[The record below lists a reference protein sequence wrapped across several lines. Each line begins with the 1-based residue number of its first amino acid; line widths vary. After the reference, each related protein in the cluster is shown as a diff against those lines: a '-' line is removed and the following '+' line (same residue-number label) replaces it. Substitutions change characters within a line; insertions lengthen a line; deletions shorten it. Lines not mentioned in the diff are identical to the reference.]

1 MTRKHLSILLASGA
15 LIGSSPAFAIFF
27 KSFKSL
33 PPVEIAI
40 PATPDSA
47 HNENSFNIKQLLDS
61 RAPFRLQQMKQD
73 WTTMTTDSAG
83 KVALAEGSEM
93 PKLHTLVSKIR
104 AERFAKG
111 KLKISS
117 PAVAS
122 LMLDGKEIT
131 RIAKADSA
139 ATSREYAVELL
150 PEKDYIVQLNLIST
164 PDDKAQPSVGLEFIA
179 DKDFEDV
186 TVLTGDD
193 LPDRFNIK
201 TMSDGPRVSSVSMS
215 PDGKYM
221 VLSYS
226 DISSKKDTHTSR
238 TLMETA
244 SGKILTED
252 LSGKV
257 SWEDHGS
264 TLRYTRKNVDK
275 YDLYTME
282 LPSMKSHLLAAG
294 LPSERGYFTPDG
306 RYLIYYDRIE
316 GKKEEGVMKRVLYPD
331 DRIPGN
337 RDRSYILRY
346 DLQTGMSTPMTRG
359 GETTSIM
366 DISPR
371 GDKLLYAST
380 VKQPD
385 KYPMYFV
392 DLIEM
397 DITTLATDTLIHD
410 NPSLGSADY
419 SPDGRRIFITGGPEA
434 FGDLGKNCG
443 DHEIANDYDTQGY
456 IFDIVSRKVTPV
468 SRDFDPAIE
477 PNGLTWNHADG
488 NIYFIAEEGF
498 FRNLYRLDPNT
509 LKYTKLAT
517 KVDYVQGFSVG
528 DDQKRYLAYRG
539 QGYTTTGSAWLLNL
553 SDGKTRLIDNP
564 MEPILGRV
572 EMGKVEPWIYTAP
585 DGTTVDGN
593 MILPPDFDPAK
604 KYPLIVYY
612 YGGTSPSAR
621 TMSSPYGPQLLAA
634 RDYVVYVLNPSG
646 TTGYGQEFSARHV
659 NAWGKRTAEEIIGAT
674 KEFCRTHPFVDDKKV
689 GCMGASYGGFMTQ
702 YIQTL
707 TDFFAC
713 AVSHAGISNVTSY
726 WGEGYWGYSY
736 NNVAA
741 AKSYPWNNPDLFTKQ
756 GSLFNADKIH
766 TPLLLLHGTRDTN
779 VPIGESIQLFNAL
792 KILGRDVE
800 FITVEDQDHIIS
812 DYDKRAIWQNTITA
826 YFAKYLQD
834 DPRYWDALYGETK

>member
-1 MTRKHLSILLASGA
+1 MTLKHISLLLGA
-15 LIGSSPAFAIFF
+15 GTLIGASPAFAAFF
-27 KSFKSL
+27 KNFKSL
-33 PPVEIAI
+33 PPVEIAL
-40 PATPDSA
+40 PAVPDSA
-47 HNENSFNIKQLLDS
+47 HNENSFQLKQILDS
-61 RAPFRLQQMKQD
+61 RSPILLEQMKQD

-83 KVALAEGSEM
+83 NLTLLKGSEK
-93 PKLHTLVSKIR
+93 PLLHTLVSKIR

-117 PAVAS
+117 PAIAS
-122 LMLDGKEIT
+122 LMLDGKELT
-131 RIAKADSA
+131 RIAKSDS
-139 ATSREYAVELL
+139 TPSSQEYAVELL
-150 PEKDYIVQLNLIST
+150 PERDYIVQVNMVSA
-164 PDDKAQPSVGLEFIA
+164 PDDKSQPSLGLEFIP
-179 DKDFEDV
+179 DKKFEDV
-186 TVLTGDD
+186 TVLTGSE

-221 VLSYS
+221 ILTYS
-226 DISSKKDTHTSR
+226 DIRSKKETHISR
-238 TLMETA
+238 SIIETA
-244 SGKILTED
+244 TGKTLTDD
-252 LSGKV
+252 LGGKAY
-257 SWEDHGS
+257 WEEHGS
-264 TLRYTRKNVDK
+264 TLRYTRKNNGK
-275 YDLYTME
+275 YDLYSMA
-282 LPSMKSHLLAAG
+282 LPSMKSQLIAGG
-294 LPSERGYFTPDG
+294 LPSDNGYFSSDG
-306 RYLIYYDRIE
+306 RYFIYYDSKE
-316 GKKEEGVMKRVLYPD
+316 GKKEEGVLKRVLYPD

-337 RDRSYILRY
+337 RDRSYINRY
-346 DLQTGMSTPMTRG
+346 DMQTGVSVPMTRG
-359 GETTSIM
+359 GATTSIM

-380 VKQPD
+380 VKQAD

-397 DITTLATDTLIHD
+397 DINTLATDTLIVS

-419 SPDGRRIFITGGPEA
+419 SPDGKKIFITGGPEA

-456 IFDIVSRKVTPV
+456 IFDIASRKVIAA

-488 NIYFIAEEGF
+488 KIYFIAEEGF
-498 FRNLYRLDPNT
+498 YRNLYRLDPTT
-509 LKYTKLAT
+509 LKYTKLAA

-528 DDQKRYLAYRG
+528 TDQKRYLAYRG

-553 SDGKTRLIDNP
+553 ADGKTRLIDNP
-564 MEPILGRV
+564 MQPILGRV
-572 EMGKVEPWIYTAP
+572 EMGKVESWKYTAP
-585 DGTTVDGN
+585 DGTVVDGN
-593 MILPPDFDPAK
+593 MILPPDFDPKK

-766 TPLLLLHGTRDTN
+766 TPILLLHGTRDTN

-800 FITVEDQDHIIS
+800 FITVEDQDHIIN
-812 DYDKRAIWQNTITA
+812 DYDKRAIWQNTIMA